1 MPLER
6 TGRLTDQS
14 VTMERAE
21 DIELVFAALRR
32 VPSRG
37 FFTKDHAQREIA
49 EEVGYQLLVN
59 PAWITPHVDVLVRE
73 GVAAAMTF
81 EWLCPLMEYAS
92 AELIAE
98 VVDRAKAD
106 DSDTAATTLLL
117 AARTPDAMIVVAD
130 LARTRQRV
138 RDDCRHLGFDVPAE
152 GPAEPRFTIERR
164 ALRFLDGTAV
174 IGAPHAV
181 GLPLAEVVAPG
192 EDRITWHYLSVTP
205 DQFAA
210 LPRWPGRA
218 HIVAIRAWPDWTVFG
233 RPDETGRLAVTEI
246 DLGDDRSLDEL
257 NDKLDEAAA
266 DPRQPSGAVE
276 LLPFDDRLTYGN
288 QHPLLTPGVIGVL
301 GGPPM
306 GLAYAPACPSC
317 DRLMFHAG
325 NIEARPREYGDG
337 FRSLFLCE
345 RCLVSA
351 TLATLWN

>member
-6 TGRLTDQS
+6 EGRLTDQS
-14 VTMERAE
+14 VVMERPE

-37 FFTKDHAQREIA
+37 FFTKDRALREVA
-49 EEVGYQLLVN
+49 EEVGYQLLVH
-59 PAWITPHVDVLVRE
+59 PDWIVPHVDALVRE
-73 GVAAAMTF
+73 GVAAAMDF
-81 EWLCPLMEYAS
+81 DWLCPLMEHAS

-98 VVDRAKAD
+98 AADRARVD
-106 DSDTAATTLLL
+106 DGDIGAITLLL
-117 AARTPDAMIVVAD
+117 AARTPDAMTVIAD
-130 LARTRQRV
+130 LARSRDRV
-138 RDDCRHLGFDVPAE
+138 RHACRYLGFDVPAD

-164 ALRFLDGTAV
+164 ALRFLDGTPV
-174 IGAPHAV
+174 TEAPHAV
-181 GLPLAEVVAPG
+181 GLPLTEVVAPG

-205 DQFAA
+205 DRFPA

-218 HIVAIRAWPDWTVFG
+218 HIVAVRAWPDWTLFG
-233 RPDETGRLAVTEI
+233 HPDETSRLELVGI
-246 DLGDDRSLDEL
+246 DLGEDRSLDEL
-257 NDKLDEAAA
+257 NDQLDGAAA

-276 LLPFDDRLTYGN
+276 LLPFDDRLTFAN
-288 QHPLLTPGVIGVL
+288 QHPLLTPGVMGVL

-306 GLAYAPACPSC
+306 GLAFAPACPGC
-317 DRLMFHAG
+317 GRLMFHAG
-325 NIEARPREYGDG
+325 HIEARPREYGDG